1 MDNQLIIIKNKLD
14 ETTRISILKEI
25 NLQTTIWEDSDTW
38 CKTHHK
44 NFLKNKT
51 CVPLIVIENGD
62 YVKSPFYEIFPTLTG
77 YMEANYPTAVR
88 INLQKIRV
96 LDKYHRHVDEGEYF
110 LDKDRYSMCIQG
122 TYKFY
127 VGDEMLKIN
136 QGDVLWF
143 DNKKP
148 HEAVNIGAKERIAVI
163 FDVPKENG
171 CKS

>member
-1 MDNQLIIIKNKLD
+1 MNIKIVDNLPEEL
-14 ETTRISILKEI
+14 RLKIQEEI
-25 NLQTTIWEDSDTW
+25 NLRPTIWVDSHNW
-38 CKTHHK
+38 CKQKHR
-44 NFLKNKT
+44 NFLKQQT
-51 CVPLIVIENGD
+51 CVPLIVEEEEG
-62 YVKSPFYEIFPTLTG
+62 YVKSPFYEMFPVLTG
-77 YMEANYPTAVR
+77 YMEANYPTVVR

-96 LDKYHRHVDEGEYF
+96 LDKYHKHVDEGEYF

-127 VGDEMLKIN
+127 VGDEMRRIN

-148 HEAVNIGAKERIAVI
+148 HEAVNIGAKERIAII
-163 FDVPKENG
+163 FDIPKENG